1 MDPASE
7 QETSTAESHPRTRAL
22 LSCAALVALLAAT
35 WLIYSPGLSGG
46 YLFDDYANLPAIGA
60 TGPVDNGATLAR
72 YLTSGTA
79 DPTGRPLTLASFLI
93 DARDWP
99 ADPRAF
105 KITNVLLHLLNGAL
119 LYAVLLRLGS
129 ALSRRPKTLA
139 SFRTSRSAT
148 FASSFR
154 TERSDDPESSS
165 SSSKYKSWIT
175 KSVHGLCPSGRPS
188 VVQIRSRRI
197 CPGSARAV
205 RGQPRNDEGESQSQL
220 GGTGCI
226 HFAALF
232 GAGAWLLH
240 PLFVSTTLYIVQ
252 REAMLPATFVLLG
265 ILGWIAARDALANGN
280 TARGLIGMALAAG
293 GCMLLAVLSKGNGAL
308 LPLLLLM
315 IEWIVLAPAQ
325 TMPTMHLERARKTAV
340 IILLILPTLALLA
353 WLLAQVPSSIRFAHS
368 MRDWSVPQRLLSEA
382 RALTEY
388 LALLWLPRAYSRGLF
403 TDGFAA
409 STGLLHPWTTLP
421 CVLLV
426 LVLMAGAFALRRK
439 HPALALAVLF
449 YFAGQ
454 LIESTWLSLELYYE
468 HRNYLP
474 AMLMFWPLGLFLFA
488 SGNRVALRATAAVA
502 ILAVLGTL
510 TFFRASLWGDAYSQ
524 ALVWA
529 VHNPESARAQANA
542 AQFEVAHGHPELAA
556 RRLQAE
562 IPKHPG
568 DIQLPVNLI
577 GAECEMGGA
586 RASTLSAVDD
596 ALEHSRAGAQLA
608 FHWFDRALNLYAQHG
623 CPGIDATSLQ
633 AMLDAARRNPD
644 WKTVAGRQQDLD
656 HMQGLLDLEKDD
668 PQAALHDFDGALS
681 RDPAPDAA
689 LQQAAILGARG
700 YPALGLQHLDFY
712 AALPPPRKPALGM
725 PRIHAWVLQRQHYWE
740 RETGRL
746 RATLQADAAA
756 KARSASAKSPARG

>member
-1 MDPASE
+1 MDPANE
-7 QETSTAESHPRTRAL
+7 HETSTAEARPRTRVL
-22 LSCAALVALLAAT
+22 VSCAALVLLLAGT
-35 WLIYSPGLSGG
+35 WVVYHPGLSGG
-46 YLFDDYANLPAIGA
+46 FLFDDYANLPAIGA

-119 LYAVLLRLGS
+119 LYAVLLRLGGMLYPS
-129 ALSRRPKTLA
+129 PLGRGAGVRVRHRENPPFKGSPIGTD
-139 SFRTSRSAT
+139 
-148 FASSFR
+148 ASSSVAAR
-154 TERSDDPESSS
+154 ETE
-165 SSSKYKSWIT
+165 
-175 KSVHGLCPSGRPS
+175 PSPALRAPSPGGRGKERHFGP
-188 VVQIRSRRI
+188 QNY
-197 CPGSARAV
+197 AA
-205 RGQPRNDEGESQSQL
+205 
-220 GGTGCI
+220 
-226 HFAALF
+226 FAALF

-265 ILGWIAARDALANGN
+265 ILGWIAARNALANGN
-280 TARGLIGMALAAG
+280 TCRGVAVMALAAG
-293 GCMLLAVLSKGNGAL
+293 GCTLLAVLSKGNGAL
-308 LPLLLLM
+308 LPLLLLL

-325 TMPTMHLERARKTAV
+325 TMPTMHLARARKTAV
-340 IILLILPTLALLA
+340 IILLILPTLALLG
-353 WLLAQVPSSIRFAHS
+353 WLLAQIPSSLRFADS
-368 MRDWSVPQRLLSEA
+368 LRDWSVPQRLLSEA

-403 TDGFAA
+403 TDGFTA

-421 CVLLV
+421 CALL
-426 LVLMAGAFALRRK
+426 LLALIAGAFALRRK

-449 YFAGQ
+449 YFAGL
-454 LIESTWLSLELYYE
+454 LIESTWLPLELYYE

-488 SGNRVALRATAAVA
+488 PGNRVALRAAAAVA
-502 ILAVLGTL
+502 ILALLGTL
-510 TFFRASLWGDAYSQ
+510 TFFRASLWGDAYAQ

-529 VHNPESARAQANA
+529 AHNPESARAQADA
-542 AQFEVAHGHPELAA
+542 AQFEVAHGHPDLAA

-633 AMLDAARRNPD
+633 AMLDAARRNPG
-644 WKTVAGRQQDLD
+644 WRKVPGRQQDLD
-656 HMQGLLDLEKDD
+656 HMQGMLDLTRGD
-668 PQAALHDFDGALS
+668 PQSALRAFDRALVQE
-681 RDPAPDAA
+681 PTPDAA
-689 LQQAAILGARG
+689 LAQSAMLGARG
-700 YPALGLQHLDFY
+700 YPELGLRHLGFY
-712 AALPPPRKPALGM
+712 ATLPAKPKPARGM
-725 PRIHAWVLQRQHYWE
+725 PRIHAWVLERQHYWE
-740 RETGRL
+740 RETTRL
-746 RATLQADAAA
+746 RETLQSDAAA